1 MNNHLENVMSKSP
14 EKVIPGK
21 TKRKPDEN
29 IAPSAQQAKNSSPE
43 ACAEDTLMCPC
54 FPHINIED
62 HITGKSELTK

>member
-14 EKVIPGK
+14 EKVISGK
-21 TKRKPDEN
+21 TKRKPDEK
-29 IAPSAQQAKNSSPE
+29 IASVAEQTKKSEPE